1 MHKFISIHGEG
12 WLRAEKNNF
21 FSFLFFIQD
30 QQKEIIS
37 DHILKFYS
45 SYFDMPVI
53 RRGLIKLLSQ
63 LGREL
68 SVPEGALSFHHHL
81 VSILADDYSWF
92 GDITHL
98 SCGKANACQKKK
110 KFKSLNKV

>member
-1 MHKFISIHGEG
+1 M
-12 WLRAEKNNF
+12 EKVDYDQKKKNLF
-21 FSFLFFIQD
+21 LFLFFISD

-37 DHILKFYS
+37 DHTLKFYI

-81 VSILADDYSWF
+81 VSILADHYSWF

-98 SCGKANACQKKK
+98 SRGKANACQKK
-110 KFKSLNKV
+110 SLNKVKV